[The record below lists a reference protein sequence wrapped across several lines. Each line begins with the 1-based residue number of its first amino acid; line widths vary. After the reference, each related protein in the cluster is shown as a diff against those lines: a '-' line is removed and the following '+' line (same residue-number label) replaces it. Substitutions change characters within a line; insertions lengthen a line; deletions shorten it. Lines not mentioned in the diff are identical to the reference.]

1 MPEDTASSIADVNS
15 TLNNNET
22 STTSSDPTTSS
33 EIDVWPEDTV
43 SNIADITLFPN
54 RNDNAAASRDQSTD
68 DFEESGTPSV
78 LLRRRRINL
87 VCILQDM
94 H

>member
-15 TLNNNET
+15 TLNN
-22 STTSSDPTTSS
+22 TTSSDPTTSS

-43 SNIADITLFPN
+43 SNIAGITLFPN
-54 RNDNAAASRDQSTD
+54 RNDNATTSRDQSTD
-68 DFEESGTPSV
+68 DFEESGTPTV